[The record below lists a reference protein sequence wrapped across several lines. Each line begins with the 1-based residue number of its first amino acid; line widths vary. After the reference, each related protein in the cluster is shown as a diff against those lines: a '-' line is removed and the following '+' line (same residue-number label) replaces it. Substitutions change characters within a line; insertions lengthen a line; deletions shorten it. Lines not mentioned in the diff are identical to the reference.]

1 MIATENGTRRGERGI
16 SSRGELDFEKDL
28 TEGSSVMHVA
38 HIFLDSTAANNFSRN
53 GRLFELQLWY
63 LNVCTRSHAGINTQ
77 AGSPLSISI
86 FPWVLLMSFSSHD
99 WGGPLSASTPA
110 FLLTN
115 PHQLLQSVLPQS
127 QYSTVRQLL
136 FPTALMNSF
145 IWKPLTVCL
154 LIAKPRPIGLGDSS
168 LKIKSI
174 NQDGKGGKSCNGFRF
189 SCRAEREGEAKWDQV
204 AFQNACW
211 GSFYLVLLLD
221 GWYLQDKG

>member
-53 GRLFELQLWY
+53 GRVFELQLWY

-86 FPWVLLMSFSSHD
+86 SPWVLLMSFSSHD

-174 NQDGKGGKSCNGFRF
+174 NQDGKGRGKKVVMVSDSPVEQREKGKLNGIRWHFKMHVGARF
-189 SCRAEREGEAKWDQV
+189 T
-204 AFQNACW
+204 
-211 GSFYLVLLLD
+211 SFYC
-221 GWYLQDKG
+221 